1 VRIGRLGIRFQ
12 LESVV
17 FEMMITLMCIKF
29 GKLFFS
35 YGMDI
40 INLAWKM
47 LICAHKNCGICRM
60 KWRDSS
66 SKVYLVNQIYFL
78 L

>member
-35 YGMDI
+35 S
-40 INLAWKM
+40 K
-47 LICAHKNCGICRM
+47 
-60 KWRDSS
+60 DSS
-66 SKVYLVNQIYFL
+66 DFGGVTDLIDEYFIFYSGGYY
-78 L
+78 